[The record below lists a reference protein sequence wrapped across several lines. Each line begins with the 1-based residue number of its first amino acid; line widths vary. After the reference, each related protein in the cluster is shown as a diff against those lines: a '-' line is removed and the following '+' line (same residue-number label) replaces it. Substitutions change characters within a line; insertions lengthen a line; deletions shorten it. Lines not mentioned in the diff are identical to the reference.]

1 MTFPLKGGV
10 AVVTGAA
17 GGIGAA
23 LAMVLAARGC
33 NLALADVNAAGLRD
47 TAAQARGHG
56 VIVSEHQLDVAD
68 DDAVAAL
75 PDAVLAGHGRAN
87 VLVNNAGVALGG
99 SFEQVSAV
107 DFDWLFSINFG
118 GVVRM
123 TRAFLPVLRREPA
136 AQLVNISSV
145 FGLVAVIGA

>member
-56 VIVSEHQLDVAD
+56 VVVSEHRLDVAD

-75 PDAVLAGHGRAN
+75 PDAVLAEHGRVN
-87 VLVNNAGVALGG
+87 VLVNNAGVALGAA
-99 SFEQVSAV
+99 SSRCRP
-107 DFDWLFSINFG
+107 WISIG
-118 GVVRM
+118 CSRS
-123 TRAFLPVLRREPA
+123 
-136 AQLVNISSV
+136 IS
-145 FGLVAVIGA
+145 VASCG